1 MRARPSLAS
10 CGALTVCVA
19 RARRYARIAD
29 LDAEERIGN
38 PLRQIRV
45 EYAVRGKFLMSA
57 KDKFGR
63 HATYWVFYKT
73 MLRDV
78 PDEVQEEIE
87 IFQGDLAAFHA
98 EEEREVGEEG
108 DREESEDEQ
117 P

>member
-1 MRARPSLAS
+1 M
-10 CGALTVCVA
+10 
-19 RARRYARIAD
+19 
-29 LDAEERIGN
+29 
-38 PLRQIRV
+38 
-45 EYAVRGKFLMSA
+45 RGKFLMSA

-63 HATYWVFYKT
+63 HATYWVLYKT

-87 IFQGDLAAFHA
+87 IFEGDLADFRA

-108 DREESEDEQ
+108 DRDESEDEQ

>member
-1 MRARPSLAS
+1 MLGWCAHASLCAR
-10 CGALTVCVA
+10 G
-19 RARRYARIAD
+19 RYANIAN
-29 LDAEERIGN
+29 LDPEERAGN
-38 PLRQIRV
+38 KLRNITV

-87 IFQGDLAAFHA
+87 IFEGDMAAFRN
-98 EEEREVGEEG
+98 EEEGEEGEEG
-108 DREESEDEQ
+108 DGEESEDEQ

>member
-1 MRARPSLAS
+1 MRARPSLPS
-10 CGALTVCVA
+10 CCALTVCVA

-29 LDAEERIGN
+29 LDAEERVGN

-87 IFQGDLAAFHA
+87 IFQGDMAAFRDH
-98 EEEREVGEEG
+98 EEREVGEEG
-108 DREESEDEQ
+108 DGEEGDDEQ
-117 P
+117 S